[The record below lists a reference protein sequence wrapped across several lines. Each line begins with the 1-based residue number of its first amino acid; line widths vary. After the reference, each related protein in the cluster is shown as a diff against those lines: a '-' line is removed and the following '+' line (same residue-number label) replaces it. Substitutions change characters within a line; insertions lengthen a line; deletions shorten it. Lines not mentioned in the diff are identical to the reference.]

1 VTKLAWLLGGIKE
14 IHATVLSHNKDT
26 IMTFDTEI
34 LVMHMNCLKCPKT
47 AQCTATDDK
56 QSHSTAQYVAE
67 V

>member
-1 VTKLAWLLGGIKE
+1 MTKLAPLLARIKE
-14 IHATVLSHNKDT
+14 IHATVLSHSKDT
-26 IMTFDTEI
+26 IITFDTEI
-34 LVMHMNCLKCPKT
+34 FVMHMNCLKCPKT